1 MDTFFIVENDEKKEF
16 RMSRKSH
23 ENYTAEFKSETLKL
37 VLEESRGITATA
49 KQLSMRNKH

>member
-1 MDTFFIVENDEKKEF
+1 
-16 RMSRKSH
+16 MSRKSH